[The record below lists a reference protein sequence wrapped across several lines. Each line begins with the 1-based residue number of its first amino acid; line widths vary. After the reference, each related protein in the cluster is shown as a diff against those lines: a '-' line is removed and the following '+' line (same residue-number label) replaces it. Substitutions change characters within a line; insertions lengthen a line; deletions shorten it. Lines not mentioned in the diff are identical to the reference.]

1 MNLRDMLIAQGK
13 AAKKAAQV
21 LAGIAADTKNEVLQ
35 AMADA
40 VENAQAVIAAEN
52 QKDLEAG
59 ERAGLSK
66 ALLDRLELNTKRI
79 GAMAQGLREL
89 AKLPDPIGE
98 IVEMQRRPNGLQIGK
113 LRVPLGVVGMVY
125 EARPNVTIDAAGLCF
140 KSGNAVILRGGSEAL
155 NSNRILVQ
163 IAASV
168 LERFGLPEGS
178 IQLVSSTDREAV
190 SILLGMHE
198 YLDVLIP
205 RGGAGL
211 IQRVINE
218 AKVPVIQTGVGN
230 CHIYI
235 DKSADLEM
243 ALKIVDNAKTSRPG
257 VCNAVETLLVHQEQ
271 ADGFLPQLFKLF
283 EGRVELRGC
292 PKTRRILPQVKAA
305 DESDWYAEY
314 LDYILA
320 VKVVGSFDE
329 AVEHINTYGT
339 KHSEAIVTNDYTSS
353 QRFLREVDAAAVY
366 VNASTRFTDGSEFG
380 MGAEIGIS
388 TQKLHA
394 RGPMA
399 LKELTTFKY
408 VIYGQGQ
415 TRS

>member
-113 LRVPLGVVGMVY
+113 MRVPLGVVGMVY

>member
-113 LRVPLGVVGMVY
+113 MRVPLGVVGMVY

-178 IQLVSSTDREAV
+178 IQLVSSTDREA
-190 SILLGMHE
+190 
-198 YLDVLIP
+198 
-205 RGGAGL
+205 
-211 IQRVINE
+211 
-218 AKVPVIQTGVGN
+218 
-230 CHIYI
+230 
-235 DKSADLEM
+235 
-243 ALKIVDNAKTSRPG
+243 
-257 VCNAVETLLVHQEQ
+257 
-271 ADGFLPQLFKLF
+271 
-283 EGRVELRGC
+283 
-292 PKTRRILPQVKAA
+292 
-305 DESDWYAEY
+305 
-314 LDYILA
+314 
-320 VKVVGSFDE
+320 
-329 AVEHINTYGT
+329 
-339 KHSEAIVTNDYTSS
+339 
-353 QRFLREVDAAAVY
+353 
-366 VNASTRFTDGSEFG
+366 
-380 MGAEIGIS
+380 
-388 TQKLHA
+388 
-394 RGPMA
+394 
-399 LKELTTFKY
+399 
-408 VIYGQGQ
+408 
-415 TRS
+415 